1 MTDLGPLFGGIAG
14 LLQLSLLPGMLLL
27 PVLARRG
34 IAIPGSDAPLLVF
47 TCSLVLSFVVLL
59 LLHTLG
65 LHTRTAWLLLGL
77 LQVAAWLLLTFTHK
91 PALTGVL
98 PPATPLQLL
107 QALFAFAYLLYCLS
121 FALELVG
128 RWPAPFEEW
137 DAVINWNRWALDWT
151 RGAWPEQT
159 WGYPQL
165 LPAAWSIVYLWQGST
180 EIEFLL
186 RAWLGL
192 FPLGLA
198 WLCFSMFLH
207 WRRIAPLLA
216 GVALLALLGSSFA
229 PVLDSGYADVPLTFF
244 TLLTGHW
251 VLRAGRPEQQ
261 AWRWLACAC
270 LAAAAALLT
279 KQGGVLALALLLWGM
294 WCHRSHT
301 GLLFRV
307 VLLLGALVLPWY
319 GLQWLHGTGGD
330 VSLYVTEAIYG
341 GETRLQRLGRALGTS
356 FPALLFPGMNAAV
369 TKALTGLMVLAVVA
383 SLREARGRFCAATGT
398 AWLLLWALYF
408 SYDGRNLL
416 PGLPFLLLAAAIG
429 LEQLG
434 QLAKVRLPLLAL
446 RPLPRLRLPARTGPI
461 LVLLVLVAALLP
473 GNPAPWESLTNDLRK
488 ASGDPALNLQLI
500 EYVNTPGFNGT
511 IYTTY
516 PQVAS
521 IRELR
526 SHLFVDFGA
535 THMQAETIAALRD
548 GRPFCE
554 ILATFPRPETVSHLL
569 LHVSVYPPLVDAA
582 LAEGSLQLRL
592 ATPEQRLLQVQCPP
606 PGQPKQREE
615 YP

>member
-251 VLRAGRPEQQ
+251 VLRAGRPE
-261 AWRWLACAC
+261 
-270 LAAAAALLT
+270 
-279 KQGGVLALALLLWGM
+279 
-294 WCHRSHT
+294 
-301 GLLFRV
+301 
-307 VLLLGALVLPWY
+307 
-319 GLQWLHGTGGD
+319 
-330 VSLYVTEAIYG
+330 
-341 GETRLQRLGRALGTS
+341 
-356 FPALLFPGMNAAV
+356 
-369 TKALTGLMVLAVVA
+369 
-383 SLREARGRFCAATGT
+383 
-398 AWLLLWALYF
+398 
-408 SYDGRNLL
+408 
-416 PGLPFLLLAAAIG
+416 
-429 LEQLG
+429 
-434 QLAKVRLPLLAL
+434 
-446 RPLPRLRLPARTGPI
+446 
-461 LVLLVLVAALLP
+461 
-473 GNPAPWESLTNDLRK
+473 
-488 ASGDPALNLQLI
+488 
-500 EYVNTPGFNGT
+500 
-511 IYTTY
+511 
-516 PQVAS
+516 
-521 IRELR
+521 
-526 SHLFVDFGA
+526 
-535 THMQAETIAALRD
+535 
-548 GRPFCE
+548 
-554 ILATFPRPETVSHLL
+554 
-569 LHVSVYPPLVDAA
+569 
-582 LAEGSLQLRL
+582 
-592 ATPEQRLLQVQCPP
+592 
-606 PGQPKQREE
+606 
-615 YP
+615 